1 MTVLRL
7 RNPDGLPGMDSAVDD
22 LQAGIPSGTR
32 LVKVPQSDVDQRR
45 QASNELGS
53 RNCLNWNLQ
62 GAGGVRLAAAL
73 SASGASGNIGGAGQ
87 KLPGAVDVA
96 DLLFPR
102 GTDCKHTITLD
113 SAVTS
118 AEWEK
123 KRVWHGQEV
132 KLQVGTLNVSDG
144 SEIEL
149 KIYPASNAQPA
160 PPPPASSPRERLQ
173 QLQARVALARKGLGL
188 VPRPVHTI
196 KETISGN
203 KFETTW
209 KVDLKGKNLSGR
221 CRDFFFVARLPKLGL
236 KKKSPMLWID
246 LDAFSFSL

>member
-7 RNPDGLPGMDSAVDD
+7 RNPDGLPGMDGAVAD
-22 LQAGIPSGTR
+22 LQEGIPSGTR
-32 LVKVPQSDVDQRR
+32 LVKVPQSEVDQRR
-45 QASNELGS
+45 QASNELGH

-73 SASGASGNIGGAGQ
+73 SASSGAGNIGGEGQ

-118 AEWEK
+118 AEWDK

-132 KLQVGTLNVSDG
+132 KLLVGTLNVGDG

-149 KIYPASNAQPA
+149 KIYPASNAQPEQ
-160 PPPPASSPRERLQ
+160 PPASSARERLQ
-173 QLQARVALARKGLGL
+173 QLQKRVAMARQGLGL